1 MQVEVLNI
9 NGEKTGKTVTLNP
22 EIFGIAPND
31 HVIYLDVKR
40 ILADKRQGT
49 HKVKERADVSRSTR
63 KIKKQKGT
71 GGARAGSLKS
81 PLFKGGGTIFGPRP
95 RDYSFKLNKKVKRL
109 ARLSALAYK
118 AIQNDVVVLE
128 DFMFDKP
135 KTKAYQ
141 SIIGALELTGK
152 RSLLVI
158 DHNQESQ
165 NIVLSTRNI
174 QRAESIDLRLLNTY
188 DVLKAKK
195 LIFSVSSLEK
205 TTEFLLNL
213 KK

>member
-9 NGEKTGKTVTLNP
+9 NGEKTGKTVALSP

-49 HKVKERADVSRSTR
+49 HKTKERADVARSTR
-63 KIKKQKGT
+63 KLKRQKGT

-118 AIQNDVVVLE
+118 ALENNIIVLE
-128 DFMFDKP
+128 DFNMESP
-135 KTKAYQ
+135 KTKSYEAVLNAL
-141 SIIGALELTGK
+141 SINGQ
-152 RSLLVI
+152 RSLIVLEHS
-158 DHNQESQ
+158 DNSK
-165 NIVLSTRNI
+165 NIVLSARNI
-174 QRAESIDLRLLNTY
+174 QKAETIDLRLLNTY

-205 TTEFLLNL
+205 TTDFLLNL